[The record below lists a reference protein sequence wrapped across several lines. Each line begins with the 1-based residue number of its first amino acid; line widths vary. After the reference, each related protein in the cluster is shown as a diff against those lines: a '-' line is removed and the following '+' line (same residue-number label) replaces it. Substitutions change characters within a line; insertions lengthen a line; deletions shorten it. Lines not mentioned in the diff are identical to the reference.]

1 MIILVTWWW
10 PRHRDDGGQEA
21 LAAAGVAGLPGVAA
35 PGLRVWA
42 LYHHHLLHPGPG
54 ELRELGHT
62 RDILTAAHRGSGAL
76 PVQQQQGGQHH
87 HPRQLLQAL
96 PPQRG
101 PHQGQHR
108 WVATNLLAI
117 WSAEEKSNFK

>member
-10 PRHRDDGGQEA
+10 PRHRDDGGQKA
-21 LAAAGVAGLPGVAA
+21 LSATGVAGLPGVAA

-42 LYHHHLLHPGPG
+42 LHHHHLLHPGPG
-54 ELRELGHT
+54 GLRELGHP
-62 RDILTAAHRGSGAL
+62 RDILAAAHRGSGAL

-108 WVATNLLAI
+108 WVVTNLDISYL
-117 WSAEEKSNFK
+117 ECRRKKQF